1 MREFPHGPF
10 LMSAIGFRQKLS
22 RPYQNPKLIIETS
35 DKTVFRLLSK
45 CQISPRIEP
54 IFKLVSFNFR
64 LYYNPVSYSGVVQD
78 ARLIEVLDNR
88 LWLEM

>member
-1 MREFPHGPF
+1 
-10 LMSAIGFRQKLS
+10 MSAIGFRQKLS

-45 CQISPRIEP
+45 WRISPRIEA
-54 IFKLVSFNFR
+54 IFKFVSFNFR
-64 LYYNPVSYSGVVQD
+64 LHRNPVSYSGVVQD